1 MTNVT
6 AGAYADVPL
15 FLFHLLEFMD
25 VDYTVDVEEINERW
39 RELAAVDVWSQLIMK
54 EPGDDVER
62 ILAAPRTGAWRLS
75 DGGALTFEHVTND
88 WHEIT
93 TEDEAFFLRVY
104 GPGDFRFQ
112 GADLGILVTKGRMQT
127 AEGLTERCRHY
138 IDGHPRRSTSP
149 NPSRRRPPS
158 CPSPTSSSPT
168 RGPAPPRPPALG
180 CRFPVESSSG
190 GDRPCSSFVETCG
203 SDAPRMPGPD
213 GRQAM
218 SLGPVEYVI
227 LGFPGNQFTGQIV
240 PELAKLIDSG
250 LVRII
255 DLTFI
260 MKDAAGG
267 VEVVEYDA
275 VEELAAFA
283 GLDAEVGGILT
294 EEDVAH
300 AALSLEPNTSAVLI
314 IWEDTWAGPFAE
326 AVRNANG
333 VILEGARIPRE
344 IIEQA
349 MGALA
354 DALG

>member
-1 MTNVT
+1 
-6 AGAYADVPL
+6 
-15 FLFHLLEFMD
+15 
-25 VDYTVDVEEINERW
+25 
-39 RELAAVDVWSQLIMK
+39 
-54 EPGDDVER
+54 
-62 ILAAPRTGAWRLS
+62 
-75 DGGALTFEHVTND
+75 
-88 WHEIT
+88 
-93 TEDEAFFLRVY
+93 
-104 GPGDFRFQ
+104 
-112 GADLGILVTKGRMQT
+112 
-127 AEGLTERCRHY
+127 
-138 IDGHPRRSTSP
+138 
-149 NPSRRRPPS
+149 
-158 CPSPTSSSPT
+158 
-168 RGPAPPRPPALG
+168 
-180 CRFPVESSSG
+180 
-190 GDRPCSSFVETCG
+190 
-203 SDAPRMPGPD
+203 
-213 GRQAM
+213 M
-218 SLGPVEYVI
+218 SIGPVEYVI

-260 MKDAAGG
+260 MKDADGG

-300 AALSLEPNTSAVLI
+300 AALSLEPNSSAVLI

-349 MGALA
+349 MGALSE
-354 DALG
+354 ALG